1 MPPVHYHLGKFP
13 PRVLDWERLIPLVG
27 SANAGLARYDGLLTA
42 IPNAQ
47 VLLAPLTTQEAVL
60 SSKIEGTIVTMAEV
74 LEVEAGVRSE
84 ALTEPKRQ
92 DVEEVL
98 NYRSAMRACVASLED
113 RSLSQQ
119 MIRSA
124 HAMLLRGVRGR
135 DKMPGSYRTIQNWIG
150 PAGCTIDGASFV
162 PIGPEYVSIGMDNWE
177 RYLNSTTE
185 LDTLVQLAIL
195 HVEFEAIHPFLDGN
209 GRLGRMLI
217 PLFLYQRKMLS
228 SPDFY
233 ISGYLEINGDEYRE
247 RLRNVSEHDDWTG
260 WCEFFLKGIKEQ
272 AAENERRARAI
283 LDLYDRIKLRTVE
296 ITHSQHSIRAVDFL
310 FRTPIFAGPFFTNFS
325 GIPRPTAGRIL
336 ARLRDEQIVQLI
348 RKGRGRSPGIFAFRQ
363 LIDIAEG
370 RIR

>member
-1 MPPVHYHLGKFP
+1 
-13 PRVLDWERLIPLVG
+13 
-27 SANAGLARYDGLLTA
+27 
-42 IPNAQ
+42 
-47 VLLAPLTTQEAVL
+47 
-60 SSKIEGTIVTMAEV
+60 MAEV
-74 LEVEAGVRSE
+74 LEVEAGIQSE

-98 NYRSAMRACVASLED
+98 NYRSAMRACVSAMED
-113 RSLSQQ
+113 RPLSQQ

-124 HAMLLRGVRGR
+124 HGLLLRGVRGR

-150 PAGCTIDGASFV
+150 PTGCTVENANFV
-162 PIGPEYVSIGMDNWE
+162 PIRPEYVNIGMDTWE
-177 RYLNSTTE
+177 KYLNSTTE

-233 ISGYLEINGDEYRE
+233 ISGYLETNGDEYRE
-247 RLRNVSEHDDWTG
+247 RLRDVSENGDWTG

-283 LDLYDRIKLRTVE
+283 LELYERIKLRAVE
-296 ITHSQHSIRAVDFL
+296 ITHSQHAIRAVDFL
-310 FRTPIFAGPFFTNFS
+310 FRTPIFSGPTFTNFS

-336 ARLRDEQIVQLI
+336 TRLRDEDIIQPIV
-348 RKGRGRSPGIFAFRQ
+348 RGRGRRPGIFAFRQ
-363 LIDIAEG
+363 LINIAEG
-370 RIR
+370 RIP